1 MTHRRPRVLIVSP
14 TYTHPTNQGNSARI
28 EAMGRRLQ
36 AAGCAVELL
45 FYVLDWAGEDSLAQM
60 QATWDAVHLLTA
72 QPLARQSLATCWGLD
87 DWCPDRLVDEV
98 ARLEARVGYD
108 AVIVNYVW
116 LSRAL
121 TGVRRALRI
130 LDTHDLFGS
139 RHLLALSA
147 GVEPNWYFTTDA
159 EEARGF
165 DRADIVLAIQRDEL
179 AVIRARTRAQAMLV
193 GHPFA
198 PERVAGGQPA
208 ATFGYIASSNPWNL
222 LSLRHMDRAFAGRG
236 IDWLLAGRICD
247 LQPRLRSDPLILGP
261 VGSVAQFYAQVGCS
275 LNPML
280 EATGLKIKTI
290 EALAHDCPVIGTT
303 GAFAGLDACHPLH
316 ACRDADEVAR
326 AALDFAG
333 SAALRDDLRQAGR
346 VLFAEYALGVDLQ
359 YDRLADTIMTHR
371 PGERRAH
378 A

>member
-1 MTHRRPRVLIVSP
+1 MTRRPRVLIVTP
-14 TYTHPTNQGNSARI
+14 TYTHPANQGNSARI
-28 EAMGRRLQ
+28 AAMGRRLQ

-45 FYVLDWAGEDSLAQM
+45 FYVLDWAGEDSLRQM
-60 QATWDAVHLLTA
+60 QAAWDAVHLLPG
-72 QPLARQSLATCWGLD
+72 QPPARQSLATCWGLD

-98 ARLEARVGYD
+98 ARLEARAGYD

-130 LDTHDLFGS
+130 LDTHDLFGG
-139 RHLLALSA
+139 RHRLALAA

-179 AVIRARTRAQAMLV
+179 AAIRARTRAQAMLV
-193 GHPFA
+193 GHPFV
-198 PERVAGGQPA
+198 PERGAGGQPA
-208 ATFGYIASSNPWNL
+208 ATFGYIASANPWNL
-222 LSLRHMDRAFAGRG
+222 LSLRHMDRAFAGRA
-236 IDWLLAGRICD
+236 IDWLLAGRICE
-247 LQPRLRSDPLILGP
+247 LQPRLLSDPLILGP
-261 VGSVAQFYAQVGCS
+261 VASVAQFYARVGCS

-303 GAFAGLDACHPLH
+303 GAFAGLDARHPMH
-316 ACRDADEVAR
+316 GCRDADDVAQ
-326 AALDFAG
+326 AAQDFAA
-333 SAALRDDLRQAGR
+333 SPALRDDLRLAGR
-346 VLFAEYALGVDLQ
+346 ALFAEYALGVDLQ
-359 YDRLADTIMTHR
+359 YDRLADTIMTR
-371 PGERRAH
+371 RSGERRAQ